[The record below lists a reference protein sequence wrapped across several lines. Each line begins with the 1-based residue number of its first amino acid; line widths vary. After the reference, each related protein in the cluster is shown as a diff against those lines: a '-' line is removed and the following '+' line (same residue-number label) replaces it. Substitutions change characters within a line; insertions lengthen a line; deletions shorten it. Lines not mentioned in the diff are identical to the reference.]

1 MTGPLQPVTSALVQ
15 AAALRDAFPGYAVNV
30 IVRYD
35 DPPRI
40 EAVSRDGSNPYC
52 LISTDANEIW
62 RELRQS
68 ADDRTRRLP
77 ASGAEGGRCEQ
88 DRGL

>member
-1 MTGPLQPVTSALVQ
+1 MTGFPLQRVTSALVQ
-15 AAALRDAFPGYAVNV
+15 AAALREAFPGYAVNV
-30 IVRYD
+30 IMRQD
-35 DPPRI
+35 DQPRI

-68 ADDRTRRLP
+68 TR
-77 ASGAEGGRCEQ
+77 
-88 DRGL
+88 